1 MIDPLTKSQRLVF
14 NWINGYIREND
25 YSPTL
30 EEIKNRFSFKSI
42 GTVQDYVKIL
52 ERKGYLYRNPNMARS
67 IQTIEAST
75 TQVVILPLLGFIA
88 AGAPIEVVEQ
98 KEEME
103 VPASLVGRKP
113 CYILQVK
120 GDSMIEDHILNGD
133 FIVVE
138 KSQTGDNGSVCVC
151 ILNQNEAT
159 LKRVFREK
167 SRVRLQPANAKM
179 KPIYVKDV
187 AVQGVVRGLFR
198 RFD

>member
-1 MIDPLTKSQRLVF
+1 MEPLTSKQRVLF
-14 NWINGYIREND
+14 HWINGYIKEND

-30 EEIKNRFSFKSI
+30 EEIQRRFNFRSI
-42 GTVQDYVKIL
+42 GTVQDYVKTL
-52 ERKGYLYRNPNMARS
+52 EKKGYLYRNPNMARS
-67 IQTIEAST
+67 MQTIETST

-88 AGAPIEVVEQ
+88 AGAPIEVIEQ

-138 KSQTGDNGSVCVC
+138 KSQTGDNGAVCVC

-167 SRVRLQPANAKM
+167 SRVRLQPANAQM

-187 AVQGVVRGLFR
+187 AIQGVVRGLFR